1 MCVFV
6 YDSESTWPGQ
16 ASSDLVR
23 MMSTPFGVSCLC
35 SNNSPSCECLFSPVL
50 VVCVHGRY
58 LAGRLGLVTCYDVRF
73 PEMFVELRRRGAE
86 VVLVPSA
93 FTVPTGR
100 AHWHV
105 LLRSESFCVAVAV
118 DEYHVVWVPICWCS
132 SACLC
137 VSLSL
142 VVVWAFLTQS
152 VLESTGRA
160 IETQCYV
167 LAAAQYGRHN
177 TKRESYGH
185 SIAIDPWGVVASDAG
200 GMDSGSD
207 EIVDPPPSI
216 VVYDIDLESVASVRQ
231 RMPIEQHR
239 EAAGW
244 V

>member
-1 MCVFV
+1 MLCASLFV
-6 YDSESTWPGQ
+6 
-16 ASSDLVR
+16 
-23 MMSTPFGVSCLC
+23 GV
-35 SNNSPSCECLFSPVL
+35 
-50 VVCVHGRY
+50 H
-58 LAGRLGLVTCYDVRF
+58 
-73 PEMFVELRRRGAE
+73 
-86 VVLVPSA
+86 
-93 FTVPTGR
+93 
-100 AHWHV
+100 
-105 LLRSESFCVAVAV
+105 
-118 DEYHVVWVPICWCS
+118 
-132 SACLC
+132 LC
-137 VSLSL
+137 VCLSL

-185 SIAIDPWGVVASDAG
+185 SIAIDPWGVVVSDAG

-216 VVYDIDLESVASVRQ
+216 VVCDIDLESVASVRQ